1 MLKLYYASYTSDD
14 FYVEDIVVG
23 AKGFHEDFDLEI
35 IEKVTVQA
43 VIKTDKQLDLDYFY
57 EYEYDLMGLFIMG
70 DCNIY
75 VLFKQEEEIDE
86 IPEHEVIQYC

>member
-1 MLKLYYASYTSDD
+1 MLKLYYAGYTSED
-14 FYVEDIVVG
+14 FYVEDFVVG
-23 AKGFHEDFDLEI
+23 SKGFHEDFDLNM

-43 VIKTDKQLDLDYFY
+43 VIKTDKQLDSDYFY
-57 EYEYDLMGLFIMG
+57 EYEYDLTGLFIIG
-70 DCNIY
+70 DCNVY

>member
-14 FYVEDIVVG
+14 FYVE
-23 AKGFHEDFDLEI
+23 I
-35 IEKVTVQA
+35 IEKDTVQA

-57 EYEYDLMGLFIMG
+57 EYEYDLMGLFIIG
-70 DCNIY
+70 DCNVY

-86 IPEHEVIQYC
+86 IPEHEVIQYCWRSDVKCQE

>member
-1 MLKLYYASYTSDD
+1 MALEVNIANGKRKVPITRNNK
-14 FYVEDIVVG
+14 FFG
-23 AKGFHEDFDLEI
+23 AEDFDLEI

-57 EYEYDLMGLFIMG
+57 EYEYDLMGLFIIG